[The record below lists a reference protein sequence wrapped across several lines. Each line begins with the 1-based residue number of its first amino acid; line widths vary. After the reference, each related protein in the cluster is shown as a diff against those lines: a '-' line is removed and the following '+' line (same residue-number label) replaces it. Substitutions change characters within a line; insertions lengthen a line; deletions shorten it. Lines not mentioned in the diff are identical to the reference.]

1 MTHSRAMTRQTI
13 LFLIG
18 QEDFFERMDPRAT
31 CLTKAAANE
40 AKSSKPI
47 FALNNETDL
56 SE

>member
-1 MTHSRAMTRQTI
+1 M
-13 LFLIG
+13 FFIG